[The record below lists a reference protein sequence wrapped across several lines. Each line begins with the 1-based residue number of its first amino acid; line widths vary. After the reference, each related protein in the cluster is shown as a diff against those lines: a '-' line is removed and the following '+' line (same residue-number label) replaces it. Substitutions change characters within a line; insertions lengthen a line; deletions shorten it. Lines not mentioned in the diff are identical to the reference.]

1 MLGHRRYTLSE
12 SRRWRILRL
21 PSSMYRSNCFLS
33 FLSLHLPCPALFF
46 KQHPVLIEKSPTSAE
61 KVLRVQTGR
70 RKVAFSLV
78 LVRVHGAVD
87 RTCSGVQGAV
97 LVVGMRSKLPGKKI
111 FHPCM
116 VSSHSESTKVKL
128 THPTEI
134 QKSMEVKR
142 RKEAKKQNDFC
153 GGKRHIAT
161 FQNYRN
167 QLVLSR
173 PRKAWYRPKASFTS
187 CSARWQRTW
196 HVQRY
201 WKAKGAKRT

>member
-1 MLGHRRYTLSE
+1 M
-12 SRRWRILRL
+12 
-21 PSSMYRSNCFLS
+21 
-33 FLSLHLPCPALFF
+33 
-46 KQHPVLIEKSPTSAE
+46 
-61 KVLRVQTGR
+61 LRVQTGR
-70 RKVAFSLV
+70 RKVAFSPV
-78 LVRVHGAVD
+78 LIRSRVHGAVD

-97 LVVGMRSKLPGKKI
+97 LAVGMRSRLPGNFFSPPI
-111 FHPCM
+111 YM
-116 VSSHSESTKVKL
+116 VSSHSESTKVEKL
-128 THPTEI
+128 THPKEI

-167 QLVLSR
+167 QVVLGR
-173 PRKAWYRPKASFTS
+173 PRKAWYRRKASFTS

-201 WKAKGAKRT
+201 WRVKGAKCTLQRIQKLDQRC